1 MERGEVEGICE
12 SLDSVRNRRPDWIAS
27 GKVVILF
34 QAGPQPHPS
43 LPGVPFVLDLARDGD
58 QRRMLEYLYAG
69 QGIGRP
75 FVAPPALPPERLKM
89 LRDAFDATMRDPQFA
104 DEVRRSKLELE
115 PEDGAH
121 LAALIEKIY
130 ATPRA
135 IVDKIAA
142 IIK

>member
-1 MERGEVEGICE
+1 M
-12 SLDSVRNRRPDWIAS
+12 LD
-27 GKVVILF
+27 
-34 QAGPQPHPS
+34 
-43 LPGVPFVLDLARDGD
+43 
-58 QRRMLEYLYAG
+58 YLYAG

-75 FVAPPALPPERLKM
+75 FVAPPGLPPERLKM
-89 LRDAFDATMRDPQFA
+89 LRDAFDATMKDHHFA

-135 IVDKIAA
+135 IVDKIANL
-142 IIK
+142 IK